1 MITVLHRALRQFLSA
16 ALAVGVVLALVIA
29 AILIPSTAAHAASEG
44 EDRVQAYYLTESEWA
59 RVRLAAQRALDSNSP
74 VVIREFLRYGQYLAA
89 AMDQEEQAILLL
101 TGNAE
106 SASLEAQSQR
116 LAAESFLVQAND
128 PQLAIAAAAS
138 AKTAAEAARA
148 AAGKAAEAVKAAQ
161 VTEQVSRA
169 EERARFLTDWA
180 FRTAEA
186 KAANLVEDARLAA
199 EAESR
204 INNPEPYPTDEQITA
219 DRQRTYQYLAT
230 GTPHVR
236 SSAEKILQAND
247 PLLVRLFLVEG
258 VFAAEEL
265 DNRIYAYGLLE
276 AGGLE
281 TRAGADVAIDGTREM
296 LRTFFQTEEFRLA
309 VRDQDKGAHVIGIQ
323 ARISV
328 AKNLASQAALDAAA
342 AEAAA
347 ASAATL
353 AAAAEATRPPSSQTG
368 TANSQAPVQG
378 ALGVTG
384 GTALNAGLFGA
395 ASSPELP
402 APADAGVP
410 AELAETPTPAV
421 AAAPPAG
428 KASSGTG
435 DADKKAADMKAAAPQ
450 ASGTQASQNTG
461 LPLWAILLGLGVL
474 VLAVACSILV
484 LRRRRI
490 PA

>member
-1 MITVLHRALRQFLSA
+1 M
-16 ALAVGVVLALVIA
+16 
-29 AILIPSTAAHAASEG
+29 
-44 EDRVQAYYLTESEWA
+44 
-59 RVRLAAQRALDSNSP
+59 
-74 VVIREFLRYGQYLAA
+74 
-89 AMDQEEQAILLL
+89 
-101 TGNAE
+101 
-106 SASLEAQSQR
+106 
-116 LAAESFLVQAND
+116 
-128 PQLAIAAAAS
+128 
-138 AKTAAEAARA
+138 
-148 AAGKAAEAVKAAQ
+148 
-161 VTEQVSRA
+161 
-169 EERARFLTDWA
+169 
-180 FRTAEA
+180 
-186 KAANLVEDARLAA
+186 
-199 EAESR
+199 
-204 INNPEPYPTDEQITA
+204 
-219 DRQRTYQYLAT
+219 
-230 GTPHVR
+230 
-236 SSAEKILQAND
+236 
-247 PLLVRLFLVEG
+247 
-258 VFAAEEL
+258 
-265 DNRIYAYGLLE
+265 
-276 AGGLE
+276 
-281 TRAGADVAIDGTREM
+281 
-296 LRTFFQTEEFRLA
+296 
-309 VRDQDKGAHVIGIQ
+309 IGIQ

-490 PA
+490 PV